1 MHIGF
6 ISYKYFTKYH
16 KFVEAV
22 HFVCVCVCVYVVENE
37 PMIHVYK
44 HRYIKRNR

>member
-16 KFVEAV
+16 KFNEAV
-22 HFVCVCVCVYVVENE
+22 HFCVCVENE